1 MFDVKLFDIESWKLI
16 LWCSMWWQ
24 SVTEEWIE
32 IFISTVILMAAK
44 MILPVKRTLNVM
56 MHWYDEIIKT
66 AKEDSTSQEILK
78 DFKETFRFEITKI
91 EMPDTDEEL
100 LK

>member
-16 LWCSMWWQ
+16 LWCSMWWP

-32 IFISTVILMAAK
+32 IFISTVMSMAAK

-56 MHWYDEIIKT
+56 MYWYDEIIKT

-91 EMPDTDEEL
+91 EMPDTVEEL

>member
-16 LWCSMWWQ
+16 LCCSMWWP

-32 IFISTVILMAAK
+32 IFISTVISMAVK

-56 MHWYDEIIKT
+56 MNWYEEVIKT

-78 DFKETFRFEITKI
+78 EFKEAFRFEITKI
-91 EMPDTDEEL
+91 
-100 LK
+100 